1 MLNRETRGRVSGLL
15 LFAFFL
21 LFHLRYLIKRWPIF
35 DPVARLNSL
44 LITLTIILFL
54 SAYLIR
60 QRAVEFPHGFM
71 ETVYP
76 LLCAILPLVIYH
88 DVEILRYI
96 SPGRS
101 IYRHLNGLFGLYS
114 HHLLGWNLCSMTL
127 IITGN
132 LITLSGMVF
141 LKRSFSLMVEARAP
155 VYRGIYA
162 YIRHPLYLGEMI
174 ATAGVLIFRFSNIN
188 MVLTLLFV
196 LGQKI
201 RAGIEEKKLIHAF
214 PEYLEYRKKTGGF
227 FPKWSCS

>member
-1 MLNRETRGRVSGLL
+1 MLDREIRGRVSGLL

-21 LFHLRYLIKRWPIF
+21 LFHLRYLVQGWHLF
-35 DPVARLNSL
+35 DRVARLNSL

-60 QRAVEFPHGFM
+60 KKAVEFPHGFM

-76 LLCAILPLVIYH
+76 LVCAALPLVIYH
-88 DVEILRYI
+88 NVEILHYI
-96 SPGRS
+96 STESR
-101 IYRHLNGLFGLYS
+101 IYGPLSRFVGLYR
-114 HHLLGWNLCSMTL
+114 HHLLGWNICSMTL
-127 IITGN
+127 IIAGN

-141 LKRSFSLMVEARAP
+141 LKRSFSIMVEARAP

-174 ATAGVLIFRFSNIN
+174 ATVGVLIFRFSIINII
-188 MVLTLLFV
+188 LTLLFI

-227 FPKWSCS
+227 FPKRPYS